1 MTGWGQLSLRAQKT
15 LDRMAWG
22 FGDLK
27 RVLIEHGAWPAV
39 ASAAIAADG
48 GRWTITGTR
57 ARKRANNRKAS
68 SLLVPESDCLW
79 GTVQLPDMPRRSL
92 AGGVEE
98 ALWRVSPMPPEQIV
112 AAWWAEPQAQG
123 GWMVEWGMCR
133 RNTLAQQMAQHGFA
147 ENAPVYLMRRGR
159 ALPVRTAA
167 WQKQYNRQRWMDWLG
182 GGAGAYPARRTVIAG
197 THAAGLEA
205 PSCGTCRGACQHA
218 GAQGGSFAP
227 ENG

>member
-27 RVLIEHGAWPAV
+27 RVLMEHGAWPAV
-39 ASAAIAADG
+39 ASAAIASDG

-68 SLLVPESDCLW
+68 SLLVPESGCLW

-133 RNTLAQQMAQHGFA
+133 RNTLA
-147 ENAPVYLMRRGR
+147 
-159 ALPVRTAA
+159 
-167 WQKQYNRQRWMDWLG
+167 
-182 GGAGAYPARRTVIAG
+182 
-197 THAAGLEA
+197 
-205 PSCGTCRGACQHA
+205 
-218 GAQGGSFAP
+218 
-227 ENG
+227 